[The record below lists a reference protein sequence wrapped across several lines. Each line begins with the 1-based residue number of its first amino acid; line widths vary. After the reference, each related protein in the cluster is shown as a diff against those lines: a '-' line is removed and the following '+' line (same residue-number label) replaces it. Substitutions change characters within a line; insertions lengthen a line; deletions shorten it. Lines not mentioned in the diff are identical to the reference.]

1 MLSGAT
7 LTRRIGFAVLA
18 VAIVGSVAACG
29 SKSLTDNFASKIT
42 DSNFQAS
49 GTLTG
54 SYSTT
59 VSDATVNSTI
69 TGTDKIKGKDSAMS
83 MTIAADAT
91 TPQAFSTSTDTI
103 DVDGN
108 TYLRDNNGP
117 WTKSADKADATTI
130 TGVVNALGLTDKG
143 AQSHFGQQL
152 HRLDATKSVPPSLF
166 FSGTTGITNPVVS
179 LTFWAKDDGT
189 PAGMTMTAT
198 YTQASSGSTD
208 DVTMLLEI
216 SFDSL
221 SGVSIDPPSM

>member
-1 MLSGAT
+1 MLFSST
-7 LTRRIGFAVLA
+7 LSRRIGFAVLA
-18 VAIVGSVAACG
+18 VAVLGSVAACD
-29 SKSLTDNFASKIT
+29 SKSLTDFTSKIT
-42 DSNFQAS
+42 ASDFQAS
-49 GTLTG
+49 GTITG
-54 SYSTT
+54 SYSTAVSGTT
-59 VSDATVNSTI
+59 VHSMI
-69 TGTDKIKGKDSAMS
+69 TGTDRIKGKDSAMS

-103 DVDGN
+103 DVGGN

-117 WTKSADKADATTI
+117 WTKTADKADATTI
-130 TGVVNALGLTDKG
+130 TGVVSKIGLTDKG
-143 AQSHFGQQL
+143 TQSHFGQQL
-152 HRLDATKSVPPSLF
+152 HRLDSTKGVPPSLL
-166 FSGTTGITNPVVS
+166 FSDTTGITNPSVS

-221 SGVSIDPPSM
+221 SGVSINPPSM